1 MDELVETVTAQNA
14 NKDWTVKMFA
24 HFF

>member
-1 MDELVETVTAQNA
+1 MDELVETVIAQNT